1 MYNAYFGFK
10 EKPFRLVPDPEFLFL
25 GASHEEALAHL
36 SFALS
41 QAEGF
46 VEITGE
52 VGTGKTTLC
61 RVFLENLDDTVDS
74 AFIFNS
80 KLNASQLLSAILADL
95 GLEVESREPS
105 DMTRELYGFLLARK
119 SQGRSVVLLIDEAQ
133 NLEPE
138 TLEQLRL
145 LSNLETTKAKLLQ
158 IILVGQPELSE
169 ILNTFELRPLRQR
182 ISVSCKVLPLS
193 VTETQLYI
201 EHRINTASLVPQA
214 LFTPGAL
221 QQIARQTGGIPRK
234 INILCD
240 RALLTAYSQDKKTV
254 TRTMVRTA
262 AKEVVL
268 PKATRSFFS
277 FPRLAALL
285 LILAVAM
292 AATLFSPRSL
302 THVNL
307 KPQAAT
313 QTPPAPKTGKVSFKT
328 AAQAKTQAKDI
339 RSKPIST
346 AFDDL
351 FICQRDDAFKHV
363 LKLWEPD
370 MDMVDV
376 QTGRLEEITTDSQFF
391 KVLAIEYGFQILHI
405 INDPDRLL
413 QFQLPAIIQ
422 VQINEKSGYLLLLEI
437 FDNGRSF
444 ILEGRNNSRVTLP
457 FDELSVHIKNNIY
470 IPWKDIF
477 GYPGVITPGSP
488 AAVIISLK
496 SFLKQIG
503 FDNLE
508 LTAHYDTSLK
518 DAVRDIQARYGLEQ
532 DGLAGPMTKIVLYR
546 LKHSRQPEN
555 QPTTP

>member
-61 RVFLENLDDTVDS
+61 RVFLEHLDDTVDS

-95 GLEVESREPS
+95 GLAVESREPS
-105 DMTRELYGFLLARK
+105 DMTRELYEFLLARK
-119 SQGRSVVLLIDEAQ
+119 SMGRSVVLLIDEAQ

-158 IILVGQPELSE
+158 IILVGQPELSQA
-169 ILNTFELRPLRQR
+169 LNTFELRPLRQR
-182 ISVSCKVLPLS
+182 ISVSCRVLPLS
-193 VTETQLYI
+193 AAETRLYV
-201 EHRINTASLVPQA
+201 EHRVNTASLVPQS

-221 QQIARQTGGIPRK
+221 RQVFKETGGIPRK

-240 RALLTAYSQDKKTV
+240 RSLLTAFGRDKKTV
-254 TRTMVRTA
+254 TRSMVCTA
-262 AKEVVL
+262 AKETGGIR
-268 PKATRSFFS
+268 ATPSFFP
-277 FPRLAALL
+277 FPRLAVLL
-285 LILAVAM
+285 LILAGVV
-292 AATLFSPRSL
+292 AATLLSPRSL

-307 KPQAAT
+307 KPPAAAP
-313 QTPPAPKTGKVSFKT
+313 QPPPEPAKGFLETT
-328 AAQAKTQAKDI
+328 AQAGDISPQAVSATP
-339 RSKPIST
+339 R
-346 AFDDL
+346 DL
-351 FICQRDDAFKHV
+351 CLFPRNDAFKHV
-363 LKLWEPD
+363 LRFWEPD
-370 MDMVDV
+370 MDANDIH
-376 QTGRLEEITTDSQFF
+376 TRRLDEITADSQFF
-391 KVLAIEYGFQILHI
+391 KVLAIQYGFQILHI

-413 QFQLPAIIQ
+413 KFQLPAIIQ
-422 VQINEKSGYLLLLEI
+422 AQMNGKPGYLVLLEI
-437 FDNGRSF
+437 AGNGQSF
-444 ILEGRNNSRVTLP
+444 VLEGRHHLRVTLP
-457 FDELSVHIKNNIY
+457 FEALARYVKSNIY

-477 GYPGVITPGSP
+477 GYPGIITPNSP
-488 AAVIISLK
+488 AAVIMSLK
-496 SFLKQIG
+496 SFLRQTG
-503 FDNLE
+503 FDHLA
-508 LTAHYDTSLK
+508 LTPQYDTSLR

-532 DGLAGPMTKIVLYR
+532 DGLAGPMTKIILYR
-546 LKHSRQPEN
+546 LKHSRPPETQPL
-555 QPTTP
+555 TP